1 MAEGHGLMVP
11 DTPAEELPV
20 VGVLSVAGI
29 RKPEVK
35 TVAIDEKVPGDRKT
49 VFANDEDRDLT
60 KDKMR
65 LCLRMAAAQGH
76 TMLVLGALG
85 CGAFKNP
92 PEEVAS
98 CWKEVLDEDEFAG
111 GWFKEIWFAVFDRKG
126 DGNLPVFT
134 KALDGR
140 KIGVTKN
147 ET

>member
-1 MAEGHGLMVP
+1 MMVP

-20 VGVLSVAGI
+20 VSVLSVAGV

-35 TVAIDEKVPGDRKT
+35 TVARDEKAPEDRKT
-49 VFANDEDRDLT
+49 VFANDEDRVLT

-65 LCLRMAAAQGH
+65 LCLRMAATKGH

-92 PEEVAS
+92 PEEVAE
-98 CWKEVLDEDEFAG
+98 CWKEVLDESEFAG

-126 DGNLPVFT
+126 DGNLPIFS

-140 KIGVTKN
+140 KTGIIAG